1 MDVVCSTLSLTQLL
15 KFLDSPLIL
24 HKLKAIRA
32 KDIAEIKLELSCK
45 IPYVNIALPFP
56 VQDFFSLLD
65 SDIIRLLV
73 TRNLNKHYFHSD
85 KII

>member
-1 MDVVCSTLSLTQLL
+1 MVVDFSILSLTQLL
-15 KFLDSPLIL
+15 KFLDSLFIL

-73 TRNLNKHYFHSD
+73 IR
-85 KII
+85 I

>member
-1 MDVVCSTLSLTQLL
+1 MVVDCSIFSSTHLL
-15 KFLDSPLIL
+15 KFLDSLFIL

-56 VQDFFSLLD
+56 EQDFLSLFESVIVMSFDTLNLYNYYLQ
-65 SDIIRLLV
+65 SDEII
-73 TRNLNKHYFHSD
+73 
-85 KII
+85 